1 MSDFLDLLARADARI
16 EHGNAERSAGA
27 DDRAR
32 AIAAE
37 VARRGRGGG
46 KSVAAE
52 LNVSEK
58 TISQAVARAHT
69 VDDPLRRLPHDTL
82 DRLLAAELRDL
93 SPLPAVHWQTLAW
106 IVRGTVVDV
115 TWLEEPGR
123 LLSYEVED
131 LEEYVVPDAGA
142 LAAACRSWS
151 RAQALAVID
160 AVLRGDDDA
169 LPTTGE

>member
-1 MSDFLDLLARADARI
+1 MSDFLELLRRAEARI
-16 EHGNAERSAGA
+16 EHGNVERSAGA

-32 AIAAE
+32 VIDAE
-37 VARRGRGGG
+37 VARRGRGGA
-46 KSVAAE
+46 KALAAE

-58 TISQAVARAHT
+58 TVSQAVARART
-69 VDDPLRRLPHDTL
+69 AGDPRRRLPHDTL

-93 SPLPAVHWQTLAW
+93 PPLPAVHWQVLAW
-106 IVRGTVVDV
+106 IVRGMIIDV
-115 TWLEEPGR
+115 TWLEDPGT

-131 LEEYVVPDAGA
+131 LEEDVVTDTDA

-160 AVLRGDDDA
+160 AILHGDDDA
-169 LPTTGE
+169 LPTKGE

>member
-1 MSDFLDLLARADARI
+1 MSDFLDLLARAEARI

-27 DDRAR
+27 DDKAR
-32 AIAAE
+32 AINAE
-37 VARRGRGGG
+37 VTRRGRGGA
-46 KSVAAE
+46 KALAAE

-58 TISQAVARAHT
+58 TISQAVARART
-69 VDDPLRRLPHDTL
+69 ADDPLRQLPYDTF

-93 SPLPAVHWQTLAW
+93 PPLPDAHWQTLAW
-106 IVRGTVVDV
+106 ILRGTVVDV
-115 TWLEEPGR
+115 TWLEAPGT

-131 LEEYVVPDAGA
+131 LEEDVVPDAAA

-151 RAQALAVID
+151 RTQALAVID
-160 AVLRGDDDA
+160 AVLRGDDAA